1 MPPILMAVDKSPHIL
16 VVDDDREIRSLLT
29 RFLGEHGFRVTTA
42 ADGRGMLQILAD
54 WRIDL
59 IVLDVMLP
67 REDGLSLCRRL
78 RADSDIPIIMLTAVG
93 QDTDRI
99 VGLEIG
105 ADDYVPKPFN
115 PRELVARIKVVLR
128 RAMPEAA
135 TVASPAG
142 ARFRFAGW
150 VLDCTQRRLES
161 PDEVI
166 VDLSGAEFNLLVA
179 FVERP
184 NRVLSREQLLDL
196 ARSRASIPFDRSID
210 VQVSRL
216 RQKLETDPKKPSLI
230 KTVRGGGY
238 VLAADVVRV

>member
-1 MPPILMAVDKSPHIL
+1 MGMDKSPHIL

-42 ADGRGMLQILAD
+42 ADGRAMRQILAD

-59 IVLDVMLP
+59 VVLDVMLP
-67 REDGLSLCRRL
+67 GEDGLSLCRRL
-78 RADSDIPIIMLTAVG
+78 RAESKIPIIMLTAVG

-99 VGLEIG
+99 IGLEIG
-105 ADDYVPKPFN
+105 ADDYLPKPFN

-128 RAMPEAA
+128 RVSADPAID
-135 TVASPAG
+135 ASQPSG
-142 ARFRFAGW
+142 QVRFAGW
-150 VLDCTQRRLES
+150 TFDRTRRRLES
-161 PDEVI
+161 PDGVL
-166 VDLSGAEFNLLVA
+166 VDLSGAEFNILAA
-179 FVERP
+179 FIERP

-216 RQKLETDPKKPSLI
+216 RQKMELDPKKPGLI

-238 VLAADVVRV
+238 VLAAEVEHV

>member
-1 MPPILMAVDKSPHIL
+1 MIVDKSRHIL
-16 VVDDDREIRSLLT
+16 VVDDDREIRNLLK
-29 RFLGEHGFRVTTA
+29 RFLGDHGFRVTTA
-42 ADGRGMLQILAD
+42 GDGKSVRQILSG

-67 REDGLSLCRRL
+67 GEDGLSLCRRL
-78 RADSDIPIIMLTAVG
+78 RAESKVPVIMLTALG

-105 ADDYVPKPFN
+105 ADDYLPKPFN
-115 PRELVARIKVVLR
+115 PRELVARINVVLR
-128 RAMPEAA
+128 RGTAEPE
-135 TVASPAG
+135 TGTLLSYG
-142 ARFRFAGW
+142 RLRFGGW
-150 VLDCTQRRLES
+150 TFDCTQRRLES
-161 PDEVI
+161 PDGVI
-166 VDLSGAEFNLLVA
+166 VDLSGAEFNILIA

-196 ARSRASIPFDRSID
+196 CHSRAAVSFDRSID

-216 RQKLETDPKKPSLI
+216 RQKMEADPRKPSLI

-238 VLAADVVRV
+238 VLAAEVERV

>member
-1 MPPILMAVDKSPHIL
+1 MDKAPHIL

-42 ADGRGMLQILAD
+42 PDGRAMRQILAD

-67 REDGLSLCRRL
+67 GEDGLSLCRRL
-78 RADSDIPIIMLTAVG
+78 RAESKIPIIMLTAVG

-105 ADDYVPKPFN
+105 ADDYLPKPFN

-128 RAMPEAA
+128 RASAEPA
-135 TVASPAG
+135 VGDSPPDG
-142 ARFRFAGW
+142 QFRFAGW
-150 VLDCTQRRLES
+150 IFDRTRRRLES
-161 PDEVI
+161 PDGVL
-166 VDLSGAEFNLLVA
+166 VDLSGAEFNILAA

-216 RQKLETDPKKPSLI
+216 RQKMEMDPKKPALI

-238 VLAADVVRV
+238 VLSAEVERV

>member
-1 MPPILMAVDKSPHIL
+1 MDKSPHIL

-42 ADGRGMLQILAD
+42 PDGRAMRQILAD

-59 IVLDVMLP
+59 VVLDVMLP
-67 REDGLSLCRRL
+67 GEDGLSLCRRL
-78 RADSDIPIIMLTAVG
+78 RAESKLPIIMLTAVG

-105 ADDYVPKPFN
+105 ADDYLPKPFN

-128 RAMPEAA
+128 RASAEPA
-135 TVASPAG
+135 TGGSLSNG
-142 ARFRFAGW
+142 QFRFAGW
-150 VLDCTQRRLES
+150 MFDCTRRRLES
-161 PDEVI
+161 PDGVL
-166 VDLSGAEFNLLVA
+166 VDLSGAEFNILTA

-216 RQKLETDPKKPSLI
+216 RQKLEVDPRRPGLI

-238 VLAADVVRV
+238 VLAAEVERV